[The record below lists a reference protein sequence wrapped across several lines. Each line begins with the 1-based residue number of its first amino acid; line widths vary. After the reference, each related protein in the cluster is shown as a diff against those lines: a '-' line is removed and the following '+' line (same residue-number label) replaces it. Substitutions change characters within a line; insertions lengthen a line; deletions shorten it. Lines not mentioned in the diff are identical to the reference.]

1 MSQGAH
7 IKEDERSSEKSP
19 KLRIDPEMLS
29 RFKPNIDFKNNPF
42 KNIDVTRINPKVAL
56 GAAAVLLLCIVLIVS
71 IASGHKSAPAAELPK
86 VDDDEA
92 LDSVMMYENNITL
105 SESVVF
111 TSRTYDITLA
121 DSGNEV
127 LYINAFETDPEM
139 LTSITKKISGK
150 DAALKKTEQ
159 LVKLL
164 TPSFFED
171 GDVVSDCAGSADV
184 GRYVVNFTHT
194 ADTARI
200 AVSITADGKLEAY
213 TVMRTVDDF
222 IMIGE
227 QGFDPY
233 TYCVSN
239 AGEYLRCSELP
250 ELVEITYDPMMT
262 FDAYFWALTTEG
274 QVFTEDGKLV
284 LDSEY
289 FKAPFA
295 AFSSL
300 EPGSYIVQM
309 PIIKNSG
316 RFPVKV
322 MCFKLVV
329 PENSPYMPYS
339 PDEMHDIVKAENLA
353 YPNATPIYNAAD
365 LDWFRYQ
372 LMLGKVAPMA
382 DHNFNLPA
390 FFTRDDG
397 KVLVAYPSGDS
408 TPIVYAGNSC
418 YSYEGE
424 NSSFFN
430 HIFEIG

>member
-1 MSQGAH
+1 MRQGAH
-7 IKEDERSSEKSP
+7 VKEEDQSSKKSL
-19 KLRIDPEMLS
+19 KLSIDPETVS

-56 GAAAVLLLCIVLIVS
+56 GAAAVLLLCIVLIVAIS
-71 IASGHKSAPAAELPK
+71 SGHKSVPAAELPK
-86 VDDDEA
+86 ADDDEA
-92 LDSVMMYENNITL
+92 LGSVMMYENNVAL
-105 SESVVF
+105 SETVAF
-111 TSRTYDITLA
+111 TSRAYDITLA

-127 LYINAFETDPEM
+127 LYIKAFETDPEM
-139 LTSITKKISGK
+139 LTTVTKKISGK
-150 DAALKKTEQ
+150 DAALKKAEQ

-171 GDVVSDCAGSADV
+171 GEVVSDCAGSADV
-184 GRYVVNFTHT
+184 GRYVVNFAHT
-194 ADTARI
+194 EDTAKI

-222 IMIGE
+222 IMVGDTSY
-227 QGFDPY
+227 DPY

-250 ELVEITYDPMMT
+250 ELVEITYDPMMK
-262 FDAYFWALTTEG
+262 FDAYFWDLTTEG
-274 QVFTEDGKLV
+274 EVYTENGELV

-289 FKAPFA
+289 FMAPFA

-309 PIIKNSG
+309 PIIRNMG
-316 RFPVKV
+316 RYPVMV

-329 PENSPYMPYS
+329 PDNSPYMPYS
-339 PDEMHDIVKAENLA
+339 ANEMHDIVKAENPA

-372 LMLGKVAPMA
+372 LMLGKPTDMA
-382 DHNFNLPA
+382 EHKFDLPA
-390 FFTRDDG
+390 FFTRNDG
-397 KVLVAYPSGDS
+397 KVLIAYPSGDS
-408 TPIVYAGNSC
+408 SPIVYAGNTC

-424 NSSFFN
+424 NSSYFN